1 MYSVNLEQRQYK
13 TYILADSDSAAKVEI
28 VPERGGIAT
37 LWSIA
42 NQDVFY
48 LDRERFKS
56 PDLSVRGGN
65 PILFPLCGNL
75 PENHYSVDGKSYE
88 IKQHGFAREL
98 PWQVATQNT
107 DDNGASLSLIL
118 ESNQQTKQ
126 VYPFDFQLI
135 FTYLLKGNS
144 LKILQEYKNLDTKEM
159 TFSAGFHP
167 YFLCG
172 NKNELEVVI
181 PSQNYQDNKTKQVN
195 AFNGKFDFELE
206 EIDYAFSNLSTKSTS
221 ALDKD
226 RRLKLT
232 IEYDAFTTWLVF
244 WTVKGKEFYC
254 LEPWSATRNAFNT
267 GDNLTILKPSQSHKA
282 TVEYRAEF
290 F

>member
-1 MYSVNLEQRQYK
+1 MYSINLEQRQYK

-75 PENHYSVDGKSYE
+75 PDNKYSVDGKSYE

-98 PWQVATQNT
+98 PWQVADQNT
-107 DDNGASLSLIL
+107 NDGASLSLIL

-159 TFSAGFHP
+159 PFSAGFHP

-206 EIDYAFSNLSTKSTS
+206 EIDYAFGKLGTNSTS
-221 ALDKD
+221 ALDQD
-226 RRLKLT
+226 RRLKLS

-244 WTVKGKEFYC
+244 WTVKGKEFFC

-282 TVEYRAEF
+282 AVEYRAEF

>member
-1 MYSVNLEQRQYK
+1 MYSINLEQRQYK

-75 PENHYSVDGKSYE
+75 PDNKYIVDGKSYE

-98 PWQVATQNT
+98 SWQVADQNT
-107 DDNGASLSLIL
+107 DDGASLSLIL

-159 TFSAGFHP
+159 PFSAGFHP

-172 NKNELEVVI
+172 NKNELELVI

-195 AFNGKFDFELE
+195 AFKGKFDFELE
-206 EIDYAFSNLSTKSTS
+206 EIDYAFGNLSNSSTS

-226 RRLKLT
+226 RRLKLS

-244 WTVKGKEFYC
+244 WTVKGKEFFC

-267 GDNLTILKPSQSHKA
+267 GDNLTRLKPGQSHKA
-282 TVEYRAEF
+282 AVEYRAEF